1 MQYKSAAG
9 TGAFSVTPLSGLVK
23 AGARY
28 LVQEGNFTT
37 GTQLPTPD
45 AQGAISMAA
54 GAGVVALVS
63 NTTSYPTFGS
73 GTTPADLAGVT
84 ANGLVDVVGYGT
96 TAITYETAATG
107 VNLTS
112 TTSAQRADADTDH
125 NANDFVE
132 LAPTPEACGADCV
145 DPVIPAG

>member
-1 MQYKSAAG
+1 M
-9 TGAFSVTPLSGLVK
+9 TPLSGLVK

-28 LVQEGNFTT
+28 LVQEGNFAT

-45 AQGAISMAA
+45 AQGAIGMAA

-112 TTSAQRADADTDH
+112 TTSAATGRRRHRPQRQRLRRA
-125 NANDFVE
+125 
-132 LAPTPEACGADCV
+132 GAHSRGVWGGLRRPGD
-145 DPVIPAG
+145 PAG